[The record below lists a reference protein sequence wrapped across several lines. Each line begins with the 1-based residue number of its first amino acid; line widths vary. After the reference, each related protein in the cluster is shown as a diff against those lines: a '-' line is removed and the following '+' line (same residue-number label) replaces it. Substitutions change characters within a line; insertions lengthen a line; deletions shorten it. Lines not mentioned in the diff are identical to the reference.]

1 MQRMEQERQLQQGKI
16 EDKTNSLQIQLN
28 KRESDLQKMEAVLLE
43 MHGKMDVLS
52 QEKKDAVF
60 EAKEAYRAQFEAE
73 RRLESLLVEAKS
85 QREVQVQAL
94 AEQENKLHQ
103 KSIESFKTGIMVQA
117 LERKVEE

>member
-1 MQRMEQERQLQQGKI
+1 
-16 EDKTNSLQIQLN
+16 
-28 KRESDLQKMEAVLLE
+28 MEAVLLE

-85 QREVQVQAL
+85 QREVQAQAL

-103 KSIESFKTGIMVQA
+103 KSIESFKTGIMV
-117 LERKVEE
+117 

>member
-28 KRESDLQKMEAVLLE
+28 KREADLQKMETVLLE
-43 MHGKMDVLS
+43 MHGKTDVLS

-85 QREVQVQAL
+85 QREVQAQAL